1 MLSTIVNREIRM
13 VNTRWARIG
22 LVYEQSFSVS
32 WEGSTRIPFVHIPT
46 TKMNTVKKAA
56 SLLTLLI
63 VITVTASAQ
72 GAAVMVGGEAM
83 YPTMD
88 IVDNAVN
95 SADHTTL
102 VAAVQAADLVATLKT
117 AGPFTVF
124 APVNDAFEN
133 LPDGTV
139 ESLLEP
145 ENKDALAN
153 VLTYHVVAGRIDA
166 AGLMEMISSGGGQA
180 TMQTVSGGTLT
191 ASMNGPHNV
200 VIWDAQGNSANIS
213 TYDVYQSNG
222 VIHVIDA
229 VLLP

>member
-1 MLSTIVNREIRM
+1 
-13 VNTRWARIG
+13 
-22 LVYEQSFSVS
+22 
-32 WEGSTRIPFVHIPT
+32 
-46 TKMNTVKKAA
+46 MNTVKKAA

-63 VITVTASAQ
+63 LITFTASAQ